1 MIEIKAKLL
10 RADSAIYATGER
22 VECLIEFT
30 HKVFQ
35 EELAGGSRSRNAN
48 DARWVGSD
56 YLGFRLMRFLILAK
70 KIWPGPRH
78 SCIAIGRP
86 ATPTP
91 TLIGLL
97 NLRK

>member
-35 EELAGGSRSRNAN
+35 EEPAGGATRSRNAN
-48 DARWVGSD
+48 DAR
-56 YLGFRLMRFLILAK
+56 
-70 KIWPGPRH
+70 
-78 SCIAIGRP
+78 
-86 ATPTP
+86 
-91 TLIGLL
+91 
-97 NLRK
+97 